1 MRLLATAFVF
11 IIFVAGCSDGRP
23 SRVPV
28 SGQVL
33 IDGKPIT
40 SGVIR
45 FLPSSGRPSTGSID
59 PEGKFTLGCFERT
72 DGVIPG
78 TLRVEV
84 RSREEINDTTI
95 KWLIPKKYSNAETS
109 GLSETIES
117 PTDSLT
123 INLTWGGAP
132 GPFIERTP

>member
-1 MRLLATAFVF
+1 MKFLAALCVFVVL
-11 IIFVAGCSDGRP
+11 VAGCSDGRP
-23 SRVPV
+23 KRVPV

-33 IDGKPIT
+33 IDGKPLT
-40 SGVIR
+40 SGAVR
-45 FLPSSGRPSTGSID
+45 FIPSSGRPSVGSID
-59 PEGKFTLGCFERT
+59 SDGKFTLGCFDRA

-84 RSREEINDTTI
+84 NATESIDDNTT
-95 KWLIPKKYSNAETS
+95 KWLAPKKYASVETS

-123 INLTWGGAP
+123 INLSWDGAP